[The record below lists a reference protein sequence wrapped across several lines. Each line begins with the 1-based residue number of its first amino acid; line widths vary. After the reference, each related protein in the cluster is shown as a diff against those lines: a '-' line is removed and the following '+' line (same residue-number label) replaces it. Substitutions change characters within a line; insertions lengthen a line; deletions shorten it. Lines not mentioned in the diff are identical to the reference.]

1 MKKMMRGTL
10 VVVALAGIMG
20 MFSVEAAPRLHDS
33 LPVPD
38 RVEFHTASHVSKH
51 GHDYVLE
58 KEHRWHDEHGNKHLD
73 RIWCDRNGQRHVEH
87 VY

>member
-1 MKKMMRGTL
+1 MMRGTL

-20 MFSVEAAPRLHDS
+20 LSNVEASPRLYDS

-38 RVEFHTASHVSKH
+38 RVEFHTASHGFIH
-51 GHDYVLE
+51 HHDYVLE
-58 KEHRWHDEHGNKHLD
+58 REHSWHDDQGHRHLD